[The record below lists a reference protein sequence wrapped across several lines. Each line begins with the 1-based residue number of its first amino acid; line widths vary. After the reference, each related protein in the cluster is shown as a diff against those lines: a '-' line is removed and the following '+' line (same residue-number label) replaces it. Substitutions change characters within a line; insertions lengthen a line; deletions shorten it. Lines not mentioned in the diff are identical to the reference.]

1 MSSDPAL
8 PRPRPGDVDLLNQRA
23 HSLRHEDT
31 RTALGLADDARAIAL
46 RLDYQHGIAQSI
58 YNISLC
64 RFILGAQED
73 VLEPANQAL
82 SLFLGLG
89 DERGAGNAYNLI
101 GTIHSRR
108 SRYADAL
115 AAFDRSL
122 DVRRRA
128 GDQAGEA
135 GTLNNIALVYW
146 DAAQFPEA
154 LEALL
159 SSLEISEA
167 IGDPLTS
174 AYALNNIGRLL
185 AELGDTSHAIEYFER
200 SLALVSE
207 SNDRALESSVRMEL
221 GRALTKRG
229 EPELALA
236 QLQHSLE
243 LSQQTGN
250 LNDQGLSWMALGI
263 TRRDTGQLA
272 LAESALMSAL
282 DLLRQTRDPAGE
294 AEALRA
300 LGNTQ
305 LLKDDPS
312 EAVVWLEQ
320 ALAIATEHGLDQQV
334 GKIHRLLSE
343 AHEQQGNATRA
354 LEHFRA
360 FHQSQQR
367 AMGMETQQRIRR
379 LLTRTEVQQARRE
392 ADAARRQTGQLAE
405 ALTEAQASEQAQR
418 GLLEQLTS
426 QAEMLKQLAREDGLT
441 GIANRRWLDL
451 QLAQEF
457 ERARRFRHPLTA
469 ILLDLDDFKSIN
481 DRCSHL
487 VGDEVLRQVARLLR
501 DNARSLDVVGRYGG
515 DEFLILLVETDLA
528 DGLTVCENLRQAV
541 QAHDWASLHLNMPPV
556 TLSMGAARLS
566 EQDAE
571 PQALLARADALLYQA
586 KNGGKNR
593 IAAEPETHS

>member
-1 MSSDPAL
+1 MPSDPSL
-8 PRPRPGDVDLLNQRA
+8 PRPRPGDVDSLNQRA
-23 HSLRHEDT
+23 HNLRHADT
-31 RTALGLADDARAIAL
+31 RAALGLAEEARALAMQ
-46 RLDYQHGIAQSI
+46 LDYQHGIAQST

-64 RFILGAQED
+64 RFILGGQED

-89 DERGAGNAYNLI
+89 DERGAGNAHNLI

-108 SRYADAL
+108 SRYTDAL
-115 AAFDRSL
+115 TAFDHSL
-122 DVRRRA
+122 EVRRRA

-154 LEALL
+154 LENLL
-159 SSLEISEA
+159 ASLEISEA
-167 IGDPLTS
+167 IGDHLTS

-207 SNDRALESSVRMEL
+207 SNDRALESSIRMEL
-221 GRALTKRG
+221 GRALAKRG

-250 LNDQGLSWMALGI
+250 LNDQGLSWLALGI
-263 TRRDTGQLA
+263 ARQQSGQAA
-272 LAESALMSAL
+272 LAESALMNAL
-282 DLLRQTRDPAGE
+282 EMLRQTRDPAGE
-294 AEALRA
+294 AETLRA
-300 LGNTQ
+300 LGNTE
-305 LLKDDPS
+305 LLKGAPQ
-312 EAVVWLEQ
+312 EAIMWLEQ
-320 ALAIATEHGLDQQV
+320 ALAIATEHGLDQQL

-343 AHEQQGNATRA
+343 AHEKQGNPTRA

-360 FHQSQQR
+360 FYQSQQR
-367 AMGMETQQRIRR
+367 ALGMETQRRIRR
-379 LLTRTEVQQARRE
+379 LLSQTEVQQARRE
-392 ADAARRQTGQLAE
+392 ADAARHQTGQLAE

-418 GLLEQLTS
+418 SLLEQLSS

-457 ERARRFRHPLTA
+457 ERARRFQHPLTA
-469 ILLDLDDFKSIN
+469 ILLDLDDFKNIN
-481 DRCSHL
+481 DTCSHL
-487 VGDEVLRQVARLLR
+487 VGDETLRQVARLLR
-501 DNARSLDVVGRYGG
+501 DNSRSLDVVGRYGG
-515 DEFLILLVETDLA
+515 DEFLILLVETGLN
-528 DGLTVCENLRQAV
+528 DGLTVCENLRRAV
-541 QAHDWASLHLNMPPV
+541 LANNWAALHPNIPPV
-556 TLSMGAARLS
+556 TLSMGVAEMAAGDANP
-566 EQDAE
+566 QD
-571 PQALLARADALLYQA
+571 LLARADGLLYRA
-586 KNGGKNR
+586 KNNGKNQ
-593 IAAEPETHS
+593 IAAEL

>member
-1 MSSDPAL
+1 MTSDPAL
-8 PRPRPGDVDLLNQRA
+8 PRPRPGDVDALNQRA
-23 HSLRHEDT
+23 HNLRHEDT
-31 RTALGLADDARAIAL
+31 RLALGLADDARAMAL

-64 RFILGAQED
+64 RFILGDQED

-122 DVRRRA
+122 EVRRRA

-159 SSLEISEA
+159 ASLEISEA
-167 IGDPLTS
+167 IGDQLTS

-207 SNDRALESSVRMEL
+207 SNDRALESSVRMGL

-229 EPELALA
+229 EPELALV

-250 LNDQGLSWMALGI
+250 LHDQGLSWLALGI
-263 TRRDTGQLA
+263 ARQSGQTA
-272 LAESALMSAL
+272 LAESALMNAL
-282 DLLRQTRDPAGE
+282 EILRQTRNPAGE
-294 AEALRA
+294 AETLRA

-305 LLKDDPS
+305 LLKGDPK
-312 EAVVWLEQ
+312 EAIVWLEQ
-320 ALAIATEHGLDQQV
+320 ALEIATEHGLDQQV

-343 AHEQQGNATRA
+343 AQEQQGNATRA

-392 ADAARRQTGQLAE
+392 ADAARRQTGQLVE
-405 ALTEAQASEQAQR
+405 ALTEAQANEEAQHS
-418 GLLEQLTS
+418 LLEQLTS

-481 DRCSHL
+481 DTCSHL

-528 DGLTVCENLRQAV
+528 DGLTVCENLREALLQR
-541 QAHDWASLHLNMPPV
+541 DWAGLHPAMPPV
-556 TLSMGAARLS
+556 TMSIGVAELN
-566 EQDAE
+566 EEDAD

-586 KNGGKNR
+586 KKDGKNQ
-593 IAAEPETHS
+593 IADEPKTYN